1 MVPLLFSGYMPQQMV
16 SPTPTKHLVNPAGF
30 DPEAQPVVAV
40 FHDLSPLR
48 NESLQ
53 LDFIRAAFR
62 RPVAWQVEPVFTESF
77 NVDAQAPCAEIV
89 RAAVC
94 LPLVQRQKGLNVIL
108 TRRSLSLSDHG
119 GQIAFPGGRIETF
132 DASPVEAALRET
144 WEEIGVSREFIQI
157 LGTQPG
163 FLTSTRFAMKPVIA
177 YVMPGFSVRPDPSE
191 VSEVFEV
198 PLGFLM
204 NPAHHTLH
212 LANLPGGGHR
222 YYFAMRWG
230 DYFIWGATAA
240 LLRNFYHYLSAAER
254 G

>member
-1 MVPLLFSGYMPQQMV
+1 MPQQMV
-16 SPTPTKHLVNPAGF
+16 PPTSKKRLVNPAGF

-40 FHDLSPLR
+40 SQQLEPLR

-77 NVDAQAPCAEIV
+77 QVDAQAPCAEIV

-94 LPLVQRQKGLNVIL
+94 LPLVQRPTGLHVIL
-108 TRRSLSLSDHG
+108 TRRSLNLSDHG
-119 GQIAFPGGRIETF
+119 GQIAFPGGRIETY
-132 DASPVEAALRET
+132 DAGPVDAALRET
-144 WEEIGVSREFIQI
+144 WEEIGVSREFMQI

-177 YVMPGFSVRPDPSE
+177 YVMPGFSVHPDASE
-191 VSEVFEV
+191 VAEVFEV
-198 PLGFLM
+198 PLAFLM
-204 NPAHHTLH
+204 DPAHHLLH
-212 LANLPGGGHR
+212 SANLPDGGHR
-222 YYFAMRWG
+222 YYFSMRWR

-240 LLRNFYHYLSAAER
+240 LLRNFYHYLSAAESR
-254 G
+254 V

>member
-1 MVPLLFSGYMPQQMV
+1 MPLLFLGYMPQQMV
-16 SPTPTKHLVNPAGF
+16 LPTTQKRVVNPAGF
-30 DPEAQPVVAV
+30 DPEDQPVIAV
-40 FHDLSPLR
+40 SHDLSPLR

-53 LDFIRAAFR
+53 LDFIRSAFR

-77 NVDAQAPCAEIV
+77 KIDAKAPCAEIV

-94 LPLVQRQKGLNVIL
+94 LPLVQRPAGLNLIL
-108 TRRSLSLSDHG
+108 TRRSPNLSDHG

-132 DASPVEAALRET
+132 DASPIEAALRET
-144 WEEIGVSREFIQI
+144 YEEIGVSREFIQI

-163 FLTSTRFAMKPVIA
+163 FLTSTSFAMKPVIA
-177 YVMPGFSVRPDPSE
+177 YVMPGFTVRPDVSE
-191 VSEVFEV
+191 VAEVFEV

-204 NPAHHTLH
+204 DPAHHALH
-212 LANLPGGGHR
+212 RANLPGGGHR
-222 YYFAMRWG
+222 YYFSMRWH

-254 G
+254 S